1 MEEKKVEQKEVNS
14 EENSEVNS
22 EEKKE
27 NTAEKNTAPEDSREK
42 TTKRKHKSRISRRII
57 GALLVGMGLMLVL
70 LILLSSNAIRRI
82 YYKTYTQQGQDL
94 VRRISHTV
102 DGDWLKHYAEAYE
115 QDEKYFALKEQLDG
129 FKTDFKDLQYLYIYK
144 PEDTFFVYL
153 IEAQT
158 AEDDPDSIANAGEI
172 YTYVEKDYETFVPDV
187 RNQKASDRV
196 VLGEDVGYGIPISS
210 WAPIFDSNGDM
221 VAMVEADYIISDIE
235 ENIRSS
241 IAVIVGAEIL
251 CIVTVIVLMILYTR
265 KNVVSPINSLTG
277 IVDDYESGVVED
289 DLSQFRYDD
298 EIKSLAESFKE
309 MTHRNMQYI
318 QDLTA
323 VTKEKER
330 IGAELNVAK
339 KIQEDMLP
347 RIFPPY
353 PNRAD
358 FEIYASM
365 DPAKEVGGDFY
376 DLFLVDDDH
385 IALVMADVS
394 GKGVPAALFMVI
406 TKTLLKN
413 RTMMGGTPA
422 QIVSD
427 VNDQLCEGNESEYF
441 VTVWLAIIDLKT
453 GDGTAVNAGH
463 EHPILKKRDGEY
475 ELIKYRHAPP
485 VGSMPGL
492 PFAQREFHLDP
503 GDMLFVY
510 TDGVAE
516 ATDAN
521 EELYGTERL
530 LEILNSQKQATP
542 EELLHAVKEDVDR
555 FVGEAPQF
563 DDLTMMAFRIV
574 G

>member
-1 MEEKKVEQKEVNS
+1 MEEKKVEQKEV
-14 EENSEVNS
+14 NSEVNS

-27 NTAEKNTAPEDSREK
+27 NTAEKNTASEDSREK

-70 LILLSSNAIRRI
+70 LILLSSNAIRQI

-129 FKTDFKDLQYLYIYK
+129 LKSDFKDLQYLYIYK

-158 AEDDPDSIANAGEI
+158 EEDDPDSIANAGEI

-251 CIVTVIVLMILYTR
+251 CIVTVIVLMILYTG
-265 KNVVSPINSLTG
+265 KNVVSPINSLTR
-277 IVDDYESGVVED
+277 IVDDYESGVMED
-289 DLSQFRYDD
+289 DLSEFRYDD

-318 QDLTA
+318 HDLTE

-330 IGAELNVAK
+330 IGAELNVATQ
-339 KIQEDMLP
+339 IQADMLP
-347 RIFPPY
+347 GIFPPF
-353 PNRAD
+353 PDRKE
-358 FEIYASM
+358 FELYATM

-376 DLFLVDDDH
+376 DFFMIDEDH
-385 IALVMADVS
+385 LALVMADVS

-406 TKTLLKN
+406 AKTLIKN
-413 RTMMGGTPA
+413 RTLMGNYSGPA
-422 QIVSD
+422 DVLAD
-427 VNDQLCEGNESEYF
+427 VNNQLCEGNSAELF
-441 VTVWLAIIDLKT
+441 VTVWLGILTIST
-453 GDGTAVNAGH
+453 GDLVYASAGH
-463 EHPILKKRDGEY
+463 EYPAFYKKGQGFV
-475 ELIKYRHAPP
+475 LQKIKQA
-485 VGSMPGL
+485 L
-492 PFAQREFHLDP
+492 PLAAMEGCRGKDHTAKLEK
-503 GDMLFVY
+503 GDMLYLY
-510 TDGVAE
+510 TDGVTE
-516 ATDAN
+516 ATNARDELFGENRMLESITGHAEEDLKSMLENVRKDIDAF
-521 EELYGTERL
+521 
-530 LEILNSQKQATP
+530 
-542 EELLHAVKEDVDR
+542 VD
-555 FVGEAPQF
+555 GAPQF
-563 DDLTMMAFRIV
+563 DDLTMLVFRYL
-574 G
+574 

>member
-1 MEEKKVEQKEVNS
+1 MAVQKEPNKVDKKLKEGIHRRIVGMSLLLMMIMVVLITAIIANAIRLLYYQLYS
-14 EENSEVNS
+14 TMGQSLVRTLASEVN
-22 EEKKE
+22 
-27 NTAEKNTAPEDSREK
+27 
-42 TTKRKHKSRISRRII
+42 
-57 GALLVGMGLMLVL
+57 
-70 LILLSSNAIRRI
+70 
-82 YYKTYTQQGQDL
+82 
-94 VRRISHTV
+94 
-102 DGDWLKHYAEAYE
+102 GDWLEEYAETF
-115 QDEKYFALKEQLDG
+115 EKDTYYKLLKQRLDRIKG
-129 FKTDFKDLQYLYIYK
+129 NYTNLEYLYIYK
-144 PEDTFFVYL
+144 PESDHFVYL
-153 IEAQT
+153 MEAMSPS
-158 AEDDPDSIANAGEI
+158 DDPAMINQPGDIYEYGES
-172 YTYVEKDYETFVPDV
+172 DYKNLVPDILA
-187 RNQKASDRV
+187 QKPSDRV
-196 VLGEDVGYGIPISS
+196 MKGENVGYGTPIMT
-210 WAPIFDSNGDM
+210 WAPIFDSEGNM
-221 VAMVEADYIISDIE
+221 VAMIEADYILEDIGK
-235 ENIRSS
+235 S
-241 IAVIVGAEIL
+241 ILNSTVIILSVQLL
-251 CIVTVIVLMILYTR
+251 CIIDILVLMLRSINRIVTKPLR
-265 KNVVSPINSLTG
+265 KLTD
-277 IVDDYESGVVED
+277 IVDDYESGEIED
-289 DLSQFRYDD
+289 DLSGFQNDD
-298 EIKSLAESFKE
+298 EIRKLALSFKE
-309 MTHRNMQYI
+309 MTRRNAQYVS
-318 QDLTA
+318 DLTA
-323 VTKEKER
+323 VTAEKER

-521 EELYGTERL
+521 EKLYGTERL

>member
-1 MEEKKVEQKEVNS
+1 MAVQKEPNKVDKNLKEGIHRRIVGMS
-14 EENSEVNS
+14 LLLMMIMVVLITAIIANAIRLLYYQLYSTMGQSLVRTLASEVN
-22 EEKKE
+22 
-27 NTAEKNTAPEDSREK
+27 
-42 TTKRKHKSRISRRII
+42 
-57 GALLVGMGLMLVL
+57 
-70 LILLSSNAIRRI
+70 
-82 YYKTYTQQGQDL
+82 
-94 VRRISHTV
+94 
-102 DGDWLKHYAEAYE
+102 GDWLEEYAETF
-115 QDEKYFALKEQLDG
+115 EKDTYYKLLKQRLDRIKG
-129 FKTDFKDLQYLYIYK
+129 NYTNLEYLYIYK
-144 PEDTFFVYL
+144 PESDHFVYL
-153 IEAQT
+153 MEAMSPS
-158 AEDDPDSIANAGEI
+158 DDPAMINQPGDIYEYGES
-172 YTYVEKDYETFVPDV
+172 DYKNLVPDILA
-187 RNQKASDRV
+187 QKPSDRV
-196 VLGEDVGYGIPISS
+196 MKGKNVGYGTPIMT
-210 WAPIFDSNGDM
+210 WAPIFDSEGNM
-221 VAMVEADYIISDIE
+221 VAMIEADYILEDIGK
-235 ENIRSS
+235 S
-241 IAVIVGAEIL
+241 ILNSTVIILSVQLL
-251 CIVTVIVLMILYTR
+251 CIIDILVLMLRSINRIVTKPLR
-265 KNVVSPINSLTG
+265 KLTD
-277 IVDDYESGVVED
+277 IVDDYESGEIED
-289 DLSQFRYDD
+289 DLSGFQNDD
-298 EIKSLAESFKE
+298 EIRKLALSFKE
-309 MTHRNMQYI
+309 MTRRNAQYVS
-318 QDLTA
+318 DLTA
-323 VTKEKER
+323 VTAEKER

-521 EELYGTERL
+521 EELYGTESL